1 MKEWKVATLA
11 LGIFLVVIGLVS
23 RSYEVLFV
31 NHWWPSVS
39 ILRFKW
45 VFSYLD
51 LFGIGILLY
60 SAERAARFAIG
71 ELKLFVAVLS
81 VLVALVILS
90 AISFWAKRSGVDWQN
105 AHDPVFMIV
114 ALLFTCIAFAMVL
127 GSTGLSRL
135 KDLPVFTG
143 NGCSGSGRFPTPCI
157 CTTLEFCLPSTGCW
171 IR

>member
-39 ILRFKW
+39 IVRFKW

-81 VLVALVILS
+81 VLVALVIL
-90 AISFWAKRSGVDWQN
+90 KRHLLLGETLRSGL
-105 AHDPVFMIV
+105 AEC
-114 ALLFTCIAFAMVL
+114 A
-127 GSTGLSRL
+127 
-135 KDLPVFTG
+135 
-143 NGCSGSGRFPTPCI
+143 
-157 CTTLEFCLPSTGCW
+157 
-171 IR
+171 